1 MSDFHSAGAFVV
13 QLRTATDFDRGR
25 VEGRVE
31 HVASGRTANFASAT
45 ELLESLAQLWKNAPA
60 DRPVISDGGM

>member
-31 HVASGRTANFASAT
+31 HIASGRTANFGSAA
-45 ELLESLAQLWKNAPA
+45 ELLESLAELWKNAPA
-60 DRPVISDGGM
+60 DRPGISDGGM